1 MEDNAP
7 IIRLASGFEP
17 RPKNGD
23 VLTSDNNKNPM
34 GSVVQCSSLV
44 GSDGTEITVIVQSAL
59 TDANFKIAFGSFIVE
74 TKQMSTMNLHT
85 LVAAAP
91 NHVLTQCNT
100 YSVPVSVC
108 AYRGNAAI
116 TTWPV
121 GKFNYVSNDK
131 RRRSSSFNYGNNR
144 EIQDNINKRNSTG
157 SLPKVDVYTNPSYP
171 QMYQNMGNPSY
182 QSEQMP
188 TLYQPYTPVSD
199 AKISQRSGILDF
211 SLRPND
217 QTQTGQ
223 TMNYEQF
230 NQSPMDLMNQGN
242 NDLSNVTLSGI
253 NDMSIFGSNS
263 DIYQQ
268 QQQQNGYPYRTAP
281 SKPRSPVYNTEKI
294 NLDIGGDLNTM
305 AHGWTQEEWTNRR
318 RLVQFWRTQD
328 GSHITC
334 GFQPVSQNSR
344 LQGSIVV
351 SCIFWEQKNE
361 CYITSVDCIYLL
373 ESLIGVRFSIE
384 EKNRIRRNL
393 EGFRPATVSKSK
405 PDSVEYFKLI
415 MGFPNP
421 KPRNIE
427 KDVKVF
433 KWKVLPYALKKI
445 VAKYTSTAH
454 SLDRRSRSPISHGR
468 SSSDQNMSNQRTPS
482 PLLRPT
488 GGQSM
493 TSPYLTPTY
502 GQQDMR
508 RLSSESAMLDQNAL
522 SPQSIQ
528 NWSRSPSPMNMPLP
542 NNQTLSPTNLEF
554 PAQSFQTY
562 QS

>member
-1 MEDNAP
+1 MV
-7 IIRLASGFEP
+7 R
-17 RPKNGD
+17 K
-23 VLTSDNNKNPM
+23 
-34 GSVVQCSSLV
+34 
-44 GSDGTEITVIVQSAL
+44 
-59 TDANFKIAFGSFIVE
+59 KILIYLLFLIFG
-74 TKQMSTMNLHT
+74 K
-85 LVAAAP
+85 
-91 NHVLTQCNT
+91 
-100 YSVPVSVC
+100 
-108 AYRGNAAI
+108 
-116 TTWPV
+116 
-121 GKFNYVSNDK
+121 
-131 RRRSSSFNYGNNR
+131 
-144 EIQDNINKRNSTG
+144 
-157 SLPKVDVYTNPSYP
+157 
-171 QMYQNMGNPSY
+171 
-182 QSEQMP
+182 
-188 TLYQPYTPVSD
+188 

-542 NNQTLSPTNLEF
+542 NNQSLSPTNLEF